1 MYLLCTPFSPCP
13 LTSTRTKTFFFGTST
28 KLYNCSTLCLE
39 LDEVAVGHIRET
51 FGNLILSLIESTKL
65 KTWFKFFIFFF
76 LFYLPFLSSIHEKA
90 NCIAILWTGSPHSLG
105 SCLFRGLWATC
116 LPHKG
121 GGIPLSAL
129 PKDTTSELAGL
140 FSTTSHKCR
149 APSREAID
157 TIF

>member
-1 MYLLCTPFSPCP
+1 MKRVPLPPRRFFSG
-13 LTSTRTKTFFFGTST
+13 SIHES
-28 KLYNCSTLCLE
+28 
-39 LDEVAVGHIRET
+39 
-51 FGNLILSLIESTKL
+51 NL
-65 KTWFKFFIFFF
+65 F

-121 GGIPLSAL
+121 GGVPLSAL
-129 PKDTTSELAGL
+129 PKDTASELAGL

-157 TIF
+157 TIFKVFWYDLTRGMNPRSTDCEADALTTTPSRRFSIS

>member
-1 MYLLCTPFSPCP
+1 MVVAFTVTRINYLVVSLFGNMMLSFSYVYLPAV
-13 LTSTRTKTFFFGTST
+13 
-28 KLYNCSTLCLE
+28 YNC
-39 LDEVAVGHIRET
+39 G
-51 FGNLILSLIESTKL
+51 
-65 KTWFKFFIFFF
+65 IFFF
-76 LFYLPFLSSIHEKA
+76 FFFFFFYLPFLSSIHEKA

>member
-1 MYLLCTPFSPCP
+1 MIFLLAFFKNTGGRFKVCCSNFHN
-13 LTSTRTKTFFFGTST
+13 TF
-28 KLYNCSTLCLE
+28 
-39 LDEVAVGHIRET
+39 AA
-51 FGNLILSLIESTKL
+51 
-65 KTWFKFFIFFF
+65 IFASDLFVCF
-76 LFYLPFLSSIHEKA
+76 VLFYLPFLSSIHEKA

-105 SCLFRGLWATC
+105 SCLFRGLWSTC

-121 GGIPLSAL
+121 GGVPLSAL

-149 APSREAID
+149 TPSREAID

>member
-1 MYLLCTPFSPCP
+1 MPTEANLNEQGHEKETPD
-13 LTSTRTKTFFFGTST
+13 K
-28 KLYNCSTLCLE
+28 
-39 LDEVAVGHIRET
+39 
-51 FGNLILSLIESTKL
+51 GNRAESRGK
-65 KTWFKFFIFFF
+65 I

-90 NCIAILWTGSPHSLG
+90 NCIAILSTGSPHSLG

-116 LPHKG
+116 PPHKG
-121 GGIPLSAL
+121 GGIPLSAS

-140 FSTTSHKCR
+140 FSTTSPKCR

>member
-1 MYLLCTPFSPCP
+1 MQVRMYKRTNKAGLCM
-13 LTSTRTKTFFFGTST
+13 
-28 KLYNCSTLCLE
+28 
-39 LDEVAVGHIRET
+39 LDLG
-51 FGNLILSLIESTKL
+51 
-65 KTWFKFFIFFF
+65 F
-76 LFYLPFLSSIHEKA
+76 LFYLPYLSSIHEKA
-90 NCIAILWTGSPHSLG
+90 NCIAILWTGSSHSLG
-105 SCLFRGLWATC
+105 SCLLRGLWATC

-140 FSTTSHKCR
+140 FSTTSHKYQ